1 MVSSTAHTNTN
12 AQALFQSA
20 GEAPGPVVVRLRG
33 RWDDVKAVARRWHI
47 DVEWDEA
54 VGPPG
59 DVCAVDGMLA
69 VRG

>member
-1 MVSSTAHTNTN
+1 MVSSTALINTN
-12 AQALFQSA
+12 AQALSQSC
-20 GEAPGPVVVRLRG
+20 GETPDPVVVRLRG
-33 RWDDVKAVARRWHI
+33 RWDDVKAVARRWRI
-47 DVEWDEA
+47 DVEWDGV